1 MVVLASSRPM
11 LAVVCTLLLL
21 VAVGCGQSEF
31 NLVPVS
37 GVVTL
42 DGEPLPEA
50 RVAFEPMSTS
60 GGDPLAIGPGSYGET
75 DATGRYELVSID
87 DDPGAVVGTHR
98 VRISTYLA
106 ELDPSRTKQNV
117 LSAEKIPAHYRGQQS
132 LQFQVPAGGTE
143 AANFALAT
151 KPTGEAKSE

>member
-1 MVVLASSRPM
+1 M
-11 LAVVCTLLLL
+11 LAVVCMLLLL
-21 VAVGCGQSEF
+21 LAVGCGQSEF

-50 RVAFEPMSTS
+50 RVAFEPLHTS

-75 DATGRYELVSID
+75 DATGRYALVSID

-106 ELDPSRTKQNV
+106 EFDPSRTKQNV
-117 LSAEKIPAHYRGQQS
+117 LSAEKTPAHYRGQS
-132 LQFQVPAGGTE
+132 ALQFQVPAGGTE
-143 AANFALAT
+143 AADFTLETEPASV
-151 KPTGEAKSE
+151 AK